1 MANNINLL
9 FVFLLGDMY
18 LELETS
24 VSDERPVFLT
34 GDFCNW
40 NPSNPDFLME
50 RVGDEKFRID
60 IEKVP
65 DLREDTFYKYTKG
78 GWDNVELD
86 FWGNSPKNRLFTSP
100 NERIPDFVPLWR
112 QNGYTP
118 FFSDSM
124 PIMEVFSEAF
134 EIPQLKRKRKI
145 SILLPH
151 DYYKSP
157 EKRYP
162 VLYMNDA
169 QNLFGHGSKYGNWEI
184 DKRLSLMKVNDNFE
198 MIVVAIDHGDEDR
211 TVEYSPYNTPKE
223 NQKGEGMRYA
233 TFIVRTLKPLID
245 KQYRT
250 MPERQFT
257 GIGGSSMGGLISIY
271 TGMMYPE
278 NIGRLMVFSPALW
291 TSPKIYFDAVEFF
304 NPLDTKIYLYGGGKE
319 SKTMFS
325 NIEKLISTIEG
336 QGFPSEKVQ
345 IKAELDP
352 EGLHNEKRWGQ
363 EFPKAVKWLF

>member
-1 MANNINLL
+1 
-9 FVFLLGDMY
+9 MY
-18 LELETS
+18 LEVETHIK
-24 VSDERPVFLT
+24 DNRPVFLT

-40 NPSNPDFLME
+40 NPSDPDFLMD
-50 RVGDEKFRID
+50 RVDEGRFRIALD
-60 IEKVP
+60 KVP
-65 DLREDTFYKYTKG
+65 EISGHSYYKYTKG

-86 FWGNSPKNRLFTSP
+86 VLGNTPQSRLLDR
-100 NERIPDFVPLWR
+100 EEVQKPDFVPLWR

-118 FFSDSM
+118 FYRETM
-124 PIMEVFSEAF
+124 PVVEVFSEAF

-145 SILLPH
+145 SVLLPH
-151 DYYKSP
+151 DYYLHP

-169 QNLFGHGSKYGNWEI
+169 QNLFGNGSAYGNWEI
-184 DKRLSLMKVNDNFE
+184 DKRISLLKMQGETDV
-198 MIVVAIDHGDEDR
+198 IVVAIDHGDETR
-211 TVEYSPYNTPKE
+211 NSEYSPYKTPKE

-245 KQYRT
+245 EQYRT
-250 MPERQFT
+250 LPERQFT

-278 NIGRLMVFSPALW
+278 KIGRLMVFSPALW

-304 NPLDTKIYLYGGGKE
+304 NPMDTRIYLYGGGKE
-319 SKTMFS
+319 STTMFS
-325 NIEKLISTIEG
+325 NIEKLIATIEG
-336 QGFPSEKVQ
+336 QGFSADKIQ

-352 EGLHNEKRWGQ
+352 EGQHNEKRWGQ